1 MFIDKTMDK
10 EDVLYIHTYVDTHTH
25 TQWSISHK
33 KNEIIAFAAIW
44 KDLEI
49 IILSEVVRKRKP
61 NTIYH
66 SYVESNIRH
75 KSTSTKQK

>member
-1 MFIDKTMDK
+1 MFIDRVMDK
-10 EDVLYIHTYVDTHTH
+10 DAVHIHNGILLTY
-25 TQWSISHK
+25 K
-33 KNEIIAFAAIW
+33 KNEIIAFAATR

-49 IILSEVVRKRKP
+49 TILSEVARKRKT

-66 SYVESNIRH
+66 LYVESNIRH

>member
-10 EDVLYIHTYVDTHTH
+10 ENVLYIHIYVDTP

-33 KNEIIAFAAIW
+33 KNEIIAFAATR

-49 IILSEVVRKRKP
+49 TILSEVARKRKT

-66 SYVESNIRH
+66 LYVESNIRH